1 MPYDPVEAPAKRD
14 YTWSPLLAIT
24 RSYSR
29 PSPPSAYDCVKL
41 TIVRDGTAILC
52 SPFGQRPVTVGDAV
66 LLCTNTLCAAEP
78 EGQCVV
84 TVISVDTDYLIDQ
97 VFWKHVGLLS
107 DRLDARELVGRLY
120 LEPIQLLRIGLQE
133 LDRIVPWLD
142 ELVCLTGT
150 GHSVKRFNRI
160 QALWFLIADVITPFV
175 KVSPVR
181 LSPSQRERLRPT
193 MPRHRRFAPL
203 RPEAMQV
210 AELERNDL
218 AHHWTVKELADRVHL
233 SQSWLSHVFA
243 DAYGKAPIAYLTMLR
258 IEELARLL
266 RETDLLVENAIEKV
280 GWHSMGYAIRAFH
293 AYVGMTP
300 GAYRRTHNALA

>member
-1 MPYDPVEAPAKRD
+1 VQ
-14 YTWSPLLAIT
+14 LA
-24 RSYSR
+24 
-29 PSPPSAYDCVKL
+29 V
-41 TIVRDGTAILC
+41 VRDGSAIVC
-52 SPFGQRPVTVGDAV
+52 SQFGQRPATVGDAL
-66 LLCTNTLCAAEP
+66 LLCANTLCAVEP
-78 EGQCVV
+78 EDRCTV
-84 TVISVDTDYLIDQ
+84 TLVRIDTDYLIDQ
-97 VFWKHVGLLS
+97 VFWEHVGLLS
-107 DRLDARELVGRLY
+107 DRLDARELAGKLY
-120 LEPIQLLRIGLQE
+120 LEPDQLLRIGIEQ
-133 LDRIVPWLD
+133 LDRIAPWLD

-150 GHSVKRFNRI
+150 GHSVKRFNRV
-160 QALWFLIADVITPFV
+160 QAMWFLIADVVTPLV
-175 KVSPVR
+175 KISPVR

-243 DAYGKAPIAYLTMLR
+243 DAYGKTPIAYLTMLR
-258 IEELARLL
+258 VEELARLL
-266 RETDLLVENAIEKV
+266 RETDMLVEVAIEKV

-300 GAYRRTHNALA
+300 GTYRRTHNAVA

>member
-1 MPYDPVEAPAKRD
+1 MTSRWDSSE
-14 YTWSPLLAIT
+14 SLA
-24 RSYSR
+24 SR
-29 PSPPSAYDCVKL
+29 PLQAATAILESLVGPVAFDCVQL
-41 TIVRDGTAILC
+41 AVVRDGSAIVC
-52 SPFGQRPVTVGDAV
+52 SQFGQRPATVGDAL
-66 LLCTNTLCAAEP
+66 LLCANTLCAVEP
-78 EGQCVV
+78 EDRCTV
-84 TVISVDTDYLIDQ
+84 TLVRIDTDYLIGQ
-97 VFWKHVGLLS
+97 VFWEHVGLLS
-107 DRLDARELVGRLY
+107 DRLDARELAGKLY
-120 LEPIQLLRIGLQE
+120 LEPVQLLRIGIEQ
-133 LDRIVPWLD
+133 LDRIAPWLD

-150 GHSVKRFNRI
+150 GHSIKRFNRV
-160 QALWFLIADVITPFV
+160 QAMWFLIADVITPFV

-233 SQSWLSHVFA
+233 SESWLSHVFA
-243 DAYGKAPIAYLTMLR
+243 DAYGKTPIAYLTMLR

-266 RETDLLVENAIEKV
+266 RETNLLVENAIEKV
-280 GWHSMGYAIRAFH
+280 GWHSMGYAIRAVH

-300 GAYRRTHNALA
+300 GTYRRTHNALA